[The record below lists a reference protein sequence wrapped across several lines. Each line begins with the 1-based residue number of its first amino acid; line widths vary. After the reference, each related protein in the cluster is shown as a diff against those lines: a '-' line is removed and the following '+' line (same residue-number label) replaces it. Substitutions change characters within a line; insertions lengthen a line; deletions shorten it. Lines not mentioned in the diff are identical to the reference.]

1 MTGDLT
7 TVIVSDLIPFVEYSY
22 TVEAVNELGMSDM
35 SQPSPFVQ
43 TEAAGES
50 TSRKSLFLLYLLC
63 AAYVCGICKVSV
75 HL

>member
-1 MTGDLT
+1 MTSNPT

-22 TVEAVNELGMSDM
+22 TVEAVNELGRSDM

-50 TSRKSLFLLYLLC
+50 TMREELIPTVFTLCSL
-63 AAYVCGICKVSV
+63 CGICIVSV